1 MKRFSKG
8 SKRLLSVLLSGAML
22 AGTCSSVAV
31 GAADEKEA
39 NFARALQYSIYFY
52 DGNMC
57 GTEVQDNNRYT
68 WRGNCHTYDAQV
80 AMNSTATNLSA
91 DFLTKYKDI
100 LDPDGDGYIDVAGG
114 FHDAGDHVKF
124 GMPENYSAAT
134 LGWGYYEF
142 RDAYQKTGQDD
153 HIETILRYFN
163 DYLMKCTFLDSNGD
177 VIAHCYQVG
186 DGDIDHAYW
195 NAPELDEMDRPAF
208 FLTGD
213 KPQTDYVASAAAS
226 LAINYL
232 NFKDTDP
239 EYAQKCLDYALALYD
254 FSVKTHHEVGDDTLT
269 VDSLGYDGGF
279 YTSSYDYDELSWA
292 AVWLYY
298 CTENYDY
305 IDDIISVDES
315 VTGEMGAHPYTG
327 YMKRIIKDTGN
338 CWQNIWVHCWDTVW
352 GGVFAKLAPVTN
364 ISRDWYIFR
373 WNLEFW
379 SGLGEADA
387 AKADFDVP
395 VTKHKYFGMDDQLWN
410 TKITASE
417 IKDLPETDGAW
428 IAKSPAG
435 FAVVSDYGSARYN
448 TAAGLC
454 AMVYAKETDDLTFAE
469 WAKDQMEYILGDN
482 PMGYSFEVG
491 YENSYA
497 THPHHRSSSCSST
510 QSMDEPD
517 PQTHTLWGAL
527 VGGPD
532 LKDYHNDVTSDY
544 IYNEV
549 TDDYNAGFC
558 GDLAGLYHFYGTEGK
573 ELADKNAVIPDFNM
587 SENAKAGYEVD
598 ENTPTGFYVTAGK
611 AQENKA
617 GLQVKIVIHNRT
629 INPPQFCNDLRVRYY
644 FNIDELTAIGEDISM
659 VETRV
664 DYDAESAMTN
674 NKTSATISEPVKYDD
689 NGTYYIEIAWEN
701 CNFYGSRV
709 YQFGLLNKMNPDT
722 YDTTW
727 DSSNDYSYSDLISF
741 EDDNDAAAITKK
753 IPAYANGKL
762 VWGEEPDGTKPS
774 ETTDVTT
781 TGTTDKGT
789 ATTITTT
796 TTAATVSGSG
806 SGSSVLYG
814 DVNLDS
820 RIDITDAV
828 LLNRAVSDTV
838 KLNEQAALNADCDAN
853 GELSGND
860 AVVLLKFLV
869 HIETTLPVPE
879 TA

>member
-789 ATTITTT
+789 ATTTTT

>member
-1 MKRFSKG
+1 
-8 SKRLLSVLLSGAML
+8 
-22 AGTCSSVAV
+22 
-31 GAADEKEA
+31 
-39 NFARALQYSIYFY
+39 
-52 DGNMC
+52 
-57 GTEVQDNNRYT
+57 
-68 WRGNCHTYDAQV
+68 
-80 AMNSTATNLSA
+80 
-91 DFLTKYKDI
+91 
-100 LDPDGDGYIDVAGG
+100 
-114 FHDAGDHVKF
+114 
-124 GMPENYSAAT
+124 
-134 LGWGYYEF
+134 
-142 RDAYQKTGQDD
+142 
-153 HIETILRYFN
+153 
-163 DYLMKCTFLDSNGD
+163 
-177 VIAHCYQVG
+177 
-186 DGDIDHAYW
+186 
-195 NAPELDEMDRPAF
+195 
-208 FLTGD
+208 
-213 KPQTDYVASAAAS
+213 
-226 LAINYL
+226 
-232 NFKDTDP
+232 
-239 EYAQKCLDYALALYD
+239 
-254 FSVKTHHEVGDDTLT
+254 
-269 VDSLGYDGGF
+269 
-279 YTSSYDYDELSWA
+279 
-292 AVWLYY
+292 
-298 CTENYDY
+298 
-305 IDDIISVDES
+305 
-315 VTGEMGAHPYTG
+315 
-327 YMKRIIKDTGN
+327 
-338 CWQNIWVHCWDTVW
+338 
-352 GGVFAKLAPVTN
+352 
-364 ISRDWYIFR
+364 
-373 WNLEFW
+373 
-379 SGLGEADA
+379 
-387 AKADFDVP
+387 
-395 VTKHKYFGMDDQLWN
+395 
-410 TKITASE
+410 
-417 IKDLPETDGAW
+417 
-428 IAKSPAG
+428 
-435 FAVVSDYGSARYN
+435 
-448 TAAGLC
+448 
-454 AMVYAKETDDLTFAE
+454 
-469 WAKDQMEYILGDN
+469 
-482 PMGYSFEVG
+482 
-491 YENSYA
+491 
-497 THPHHRSSSCSST
+497 
-510 QSMDEPD
+510 
-517 PQTHTLWGAL
+517 
-527 VGGPD
+527 
-532 LKDYHNDVTSDY
+532 
-544 IYNEV
+544 
-549 TDDYNAGFC
+549 
-558 GDLAGLYHFYGTEGK
+558 
-573 ELADKNAVIPDFNM
+573 M

-789 ATTITTT
+789 ATTTTTT

-869 HIETTLPVPE
+869 HIETTLPVSE

>member
-1 MKRFSKG
+1 
-8 SKRLLSVLLSGAML
+8 
-22 AGTCSSVAV
+22 
-31 GAADEKEA
+31 
-39 NFARALQYSIYFY
+39 
-52 DGNMC
+52 
-57 GTEVQDNNRYT
+57 
-68 WRGNCHTYDAQV
+68 
-80 AMNSTATNLSA
+80 
-91 DFLTKYKDI
+91 
-100 LDPDGDGYIDVAGG
+100 
-114 FHDAGDHVKF
+114 
-124 GMPENYSAAT
+124 
-134 LGWGYYEF
+134 
-142 RDAYQKTGQDD
+142 
-153 HIETILRYFN
+153 
-163 DYLMKCTFLDSNGD
+163 
-177 VIAHCYQVG
+177 
-186 DGDIDHAYW
+186 
-195 NAPELDEMDRPAF
+195 
-208 FLTGD
+208 
-213 KPQTDYVASAAAS
+213 
-226 LAINYL
+226 
-232 NFKDTDP
+232 
-239 EYAQKCLDYALALYD
+239 
-254 FSVKTHHEVGDDTLT
+254 
-269 VDSLGYDGGF
+269 
-279 YTSSYDYDELSWA
+279 
-292 AVWLYY
+292 
-298 CTENYDY
+298 
-305 IDDIISVDES
+305 
-315 VTGEMGAHPYTG
+315 
-327 YMKRIIKDTGN
+327 
-338 CWQNIWVHCWDTVW
+338 
-352 GGVFAKLAPVTN
+352 
-364 ISRDWYIFR
+364 
-373 WNLEFW
+373 
-379 SGLGEADA
+379 
-387 AKADFDVP
+387 
-395 VTKHKYFGMDDQLWN
+395 
-410 TKITASE
+410 
-417 IKDLPETDGAW
+417 
-428 IAKSPAG
+428 
-435 FAVVSDYGSARYN
+435 
-448 TAAGLC
+448 
-454 AMVYAKETDDLTFAE
+454 MVYAKETDDLTFAE

-549 TDDYNAGFC
+549 TDDYNAGCC

-820 RIDITDAV
+820 RIAITDAV

-838 KLNEQAALNADCDAN
+838 KLNAQAALNADCDAN

>member
-31 GAADEKEA
+31 GATDEKEA

-57 GTEVQDNNRYT
+57 GSDVGSASQFD
-68 WRGNCHTYDAQV
+68 WRDNCHGSDEV
-80 AMNSTATNLSA
+80 
-91 DFLTKYKDI
+91 D
-100 LDPDGDGYIDVAGG
+100 GG

-124 GMPENYSAAT
+124 GLPAGYTAST

-142 RDAYQKTGQDD
+142 KDSYDALGQTAHLQALTDRFCD
-153 HIETILRYFN
+153 FFKASTKL
-163 DYLMKCTFLDSNGD
+163 SGD
-177 VIAHCYQVG
+177 TVTSFCYQVG
-186 DGDIDHAYW
+186 VGQADHDVWCSPESQNDQSLRTAYW
-195 NAPELDEMDRPAF
+195 TSDD
-208 FLTGD
+208 
-213 KPQTDYVASAAAS
+213 ASDIAAEYAAA
-226 LAINYL
+226 LAVNYINFGNAEDL
-232 NFKDTDP
+232 K
-239 EYAQKCLDYALALYD
+239 YAKALYNY
-254 FSVKTHHEVGDDTLT
+254 SIKTNKANCPEAEN
-269 VDSLGYDGGF
+269 F
-279 YTSSYDYDELSWA
+279 YRSYDYYDDQAWA
-292 AVWLYY
+292 AGWLYLATKDSTY
-298 CTENYDY
+298 SSFLDKFMNDTNAGKSGQSGCKWGVYSTMCWNNV
-305 IDDIISVDES
+305 SL
-315 VTGEMGAHPYTG
+315 GAA
-327 YMKRIIKDTGN
+327 IL
-338 CWQNIWVHCWDTVW
+338 Q
-352 GGVFAKLAPVTN
+352 
-364 ISRDWYIFR
+364 
-373 WNLEFW
+373 
-379 SGLGEADA
+379 
-387 AKADFDVP
+387 
-395 VTKHKYFGMDDQLWN
+395 
-410 TKITASE
+410 SE
-417 IKDLPETDGAW
+417 ITGDAMDW
-428 IAKSPAG
+428 AKVTTYLNGKCTSESTYYCE
-435 FAVVSDYGSARYN
+435 SDWGSARYN
-448 TAAGLC
+448 TALQMAAL
-454 AMVYAKETDDLTFAE
+454 ATTKYSAKSGMDYSSWCKA
-469 WAKDQMEYILGDN
+469 QMGMILGNN
-482 PMGYSFEVG
+482 PKNVNFVVG
-491 YENSYA
+491 MDSNSAKY
-497 THPHHRSSSCSST
+497 PHHRAASGYQSFDEMKGRTDYSSNG
-510 QSMDEPD
+510 
-517 PQTHTLWGAL
+517 HTLVGAL

-789 ATTITTT
+789 TTT

>member
-57 GTEVQDNNRYT
+57 GCDVGSASQID
-68 WRGNCHTYDAQV
+68 WRDNCHGSDEV
-80 AMNSTATNLSA
+80 
-91 DFLTKYKDI
+91 D
-100 LDPDGDGYIDVAGG
+100 GG

-124 GMPENYSAAT
+124 GLPAGYTAST

-142 RDAYQKTGQDD
+142 KDSYDALGQTAHLQALTDRFCD
-153 HIETILRYFN
+153 FFKASTKL
-163 DYLMKCTFLDSNGD
+163 SGD
-177 VIAHCYQVG
+177 TVTSFCYQVG
-186 DGDIDHAYW
+186 VGQADHDVWCSPESQNDQSLRTAYW
-195 NAPELDEMDRPAF
+195 TSDD
-208 FLTGD
+208 
-213 KPQTDYVASAAAS
+213 ASDIAAEYAAA
-226 LAINYL
+226 LAVNYINFGNAEDL
-232 NFKDTDP
+232 K
-239 EYAQKCLDYALALYD
+239 YAKALYNY
-254 FSVKTHHEVGDDTLT
+254 SIKTNKANCPEAEN
-269 VDSLGYDGGF
+269 F
-279 YTSSYDYDELSWA
+279 YRSYDYYDDQAWA
-292 AVWLYY
+292 AGWLYLATKDSTY
-298 CTENYDY
+298 SSFLDKFMNDTNAGKSGQSGCKWGVYSTMCWNNV
-305 IDDIISVDES
+305 SL
-315 VTGEMGAHPYTG
+315 GAA
-327 YMKRIIKDTGN
+327 IL
-338 CWQNIWVHCWDTVW
+338 Q
-352 GGVFAKLAPVTN
+352 
-364 ISRDWYIFR
+364 
-373 WNLEFW
+373 
-379 SGLGEADA
+379 
-387 AKADFDVP
+387 
-395 VTKHKYFGMDDQLWN
+395 
-410 TKITASE
+410 SE
-417 IKDLPETDGAW
+417 ITGDAMDW
-428 IAKSPAG
+428 AKVTTYLNGKCTSESTYYCE
-435 FAVVSDYGSARYN
+435 SDWGSARYN
-448 TAAGLC
+448 TALQMAAL
-454 AMVYAKETDDLTFAE
+454 ATTKYSAKSGMDYSSWCKA
-469 WAKDQMEYILGDN
+469 QMGMILGNN
-482 PMGYSFEVG
+482 PKNVNFVVG
-491 YENSYA
+491 MDSNSAKY
-497 THPHHRSSSCSST
+497 PHHRAASGYQSFDEMKGRTDYCSNG
-510 QSMDEPD
+510 
-517 PQTHTLWGAL
+517 HTLVGAL

-629 INPPQFCNDLRVRYY
+629 INPPQFCDDLRVRYY

-789 ATTITTT
+789 ATT

-869 HIETTLPVPE
+869 HIETTLPVSE

>member
-1 MKRFSKG
+1 M
-8 SKRLLSVLLSGAML
+8 
-22 AGTCSSVAV
+22 
-31 GAADEKEA
+31 
-39 NFARALQYSIYFY
+39 
-52 DGNMC
+52 
-57 GTEVQDNNRYT
+57 
-68 WRGNCHTYDAQV
+68 
-80 AMNSTATNLSA
+80 
-91 DFLTKYKDI
+91 
-100 LDPDGDGYIDVAGG
+100 
-114 FHDAGDHVKF
+114 
-124 GMPENYSAAT
+124 
-134 LGWGYYEF
+134 
-142 RDAYQKTGQDD
+142 
-153 HIETILRYFN
+153 
-163 DYLMKCTFLDSNGD
+163 
-177 VIAHCYQVG
+177 
-186 DGDIDHAYW
+186 
-195 NAPELDEMDRPAF
+195 
-208 FLTGD
+208 
-213 KPQTDYVASAAAS
+213 
-226 LAINYL
+226 
-232 NFKDTDP
+232 
-239 EYAQKCLDYALALYD
+239 
-254 FSVKTHHEVGDDTLT
+254 
-269 VDSLGYDGGF
+269 
-279 YTSSYDYDELSWA
+279 
-292 AVWLYY
+292 
-298 CTENYDY
+298 
-305 IDDIISVDES
+305 
-315 VTGEMGAHPYTG
+315 
-327 YMKRIIKDTGN
+327 
-338 CWQNIWVHCWDTVW
+338 HCWDTVW

-789 ATTITTT
+789 ATTTTTT
-796 TTAATVSGSG
+796 TTAATVSGSV

-869 HIETTLPVPE
+869 HIETTLPVSE